1 MSNPLGN
8 WIDLS
13 AVSNLYIQTYVKGFV
28 DMSGGN
34 LILRNNNIYVNS
46 GDLSLGGRLLTIG
59 DASLGG
65 NLYVKN
71 KLTVNGDI
79 SANGNVAIY
88 GNLMVQQL
96 QNTNIINT
104 SVNNYQL
111 VVTEDISLNG
121 RLLVRNDA
129 SFGGNL
135 IMIGSGTT
143 GRLGIGT
150 TSPAYTLDVSGTI
163 NTNNMMINSFP
174 VILRL
179 YGAVTYYSSTASTP
193 VSSGATPTA
202 NVPNFFTVPT
212 VDTSMTKNWPYAT
225 GSTATFGTGTTTYNS
240 KYMLNIPYTG
250 IYTISIH
257 HATNLDSEIT
267 VVKNPVFSTSYQLYP
282 SDNTLLGISNGSTEN
297 SVTMTVYLT
306 TSDVIAFNNYIT
318 TSSNSTYRSSL
329 TIVLLQRTA

>member
-65 NLYVKN
+65 NLYVGK

-121 RLLVRNDA
+121 RIIVSSDVSLAGRLFVTGATTA
-129 SFGGNL
+129 SGLITANGGV
-135 IMIGSGTT
+135 TT
-143 GRLGIGT
+143 GGSSVL
-150 TSPAYTLDVSGTI
+150 TSA
-163 NTNNMMINSFP
+163 
-174 VILRL
+174 
-179 YGAVTYYSSTASTP
+179 
-193 VSSGATPTA
+193 
-202 NVPNFFTVPT
+202 
-212 VDTSMTKNWPYAT
+212 
-225 GSTATFGTGTTTYNS
+225 GTTT
-240 KYMLNIPYTG
+240 LTG
-250 IYTISIH
+250 
-257 HATNLDSEIT
+257 ATTATGLIT
-267 VVKNPVFSTSYQLYP
+267 ANG
-282 SDNTLLGISNGSTEN
+282 GISTPTVNYSYSTLPTFTSTQIGYTNINTGSIGSFGPSATAFGTITIPAIGVWIIRLQANFGLGTNSAEIVLTSTYSLPSSTNISNAGQSSSLNSNG
-297 SVTMTVYLT
+297 YT
-306 TSDVIAFNNYIT
+306 TNISSCFVFNNSTANNVISCSINPCGIT
-318 TSSNSTYRSSL
+318 NFGGSGNSYYH
-329 TIVLLQRTA
+329 TIARIA